1 MKKNR
6 QKENR
11 RSFIKDKLWKSML
24 LAITGSFP
32 TIAHATGDIEHL
44 STAIYTA
51 DGETIDWAKVKGMFT
66 LASKRRHFNTA
77 SISPSPKVVQD
88 ATIEAIHY
96 VNRFGLEEHKQV
108 EPVRLKLSQLLNAP
122 LAQLAITRNT
132 TEGMNIIAR
141 SLGLQKGDE
150 IIITNQEHVGGAA
163 PWLTLQNEIG
173 IGVTVID
180 IAQNEENTCSL
191 LERAITPRTKA
202 ISVSHITCTTGA
214 LLPIKDIIALCKKYG
229 VQSVIDGAQAVGQVP
244 VDLGYLNPDFYA
256 ASGHKWLYGP
266 NGTGIL
272 YLNKDFL
279 MNTGPLFSGA
289 YTDRTLDLDAGII
302 DYVQTASR
310 YEYGTLNAPIVAGL
324 GAAVDFIQS
333 IGTVRIADRCKQLST
348 RFHRGIKG
356 HKNITILTPEKEKLR
371 AAIVTFRIKGKQSAE
386 VCRLLIKGGVTVL
399 RNVHENNLN
408 AIRASFAIFT
418 SEEEVDELI
427 ARILAF
433 AEATK

>member
-1 MKKNR
+1 MKKNH

-11 RSFIKDKLWKSML
+11 RSFIRDKLWKGIL
-24 LAITGSFP
+24 FAITGSLP
-32 TIAHATGDIEHL
+32 TIARATADQEHL
-44 STAIYTA
+44 PTAIYTA
-51 DGETIDWAKVKGMFT
+51 DGETIDWDKVKRMFT
-66 LASKRRHFNTA
+66 LAAKRHHFNTA

-88 ATIEAIHY
+88 KTIETIHY
-96 VNRFGLEEHKQV
+96 LNRFGSEEHKRV
-108 EPVRLKLSQLLNAP
+108 EPVRLKLGQLLNAP
-122 LAQLAITRNT
+122 PTQLAITRNT

-150 IIITNQEHVGGAA
+150 VIITNQEHVGGAA

-180 IAQNEENTCSL
+180 IAENEENTCSL

-214 LLPIKDIIALCKKYG
+214 VLPVKDVIVLCKKHG
-229 VQSVIDGAQAVGQVP
+229 VQSVIDGAQAVGQIP

-289 YTDRTLDLDAGII
+289 YTDRIFDINAGLI
-302 DYVQTASR
+302 DYVQSASR
-310 YEYGTLNAPIVAGL
+310 YEYGTLNAPIMAGL
-324 GAAVDFIQS
+324 GAAVDFIQN
-333 IGTVRIADRCKQLST
+333 IGTVRVTDRCKQLST
-348 RFHRGIKG
+348 RFYMGIKG

-371 AAIVTFRIKGKQSAE
+371 AAIVTFRISDKQSAE
-386 VCRLLIKGGVTVL
+386 VCRLLVKGGVTVL
-399 RNVHENNLN
+399 RHVHENNLN

-427 ARILAF
+427 ARILLL
-433 AEATK
+433 AEANE

>member
-1 MKKNR
+1 MKKNH

-11 RSFIKDKLWKSML
+11 RSFIKDKLWKGML
-24 LAITGSFP
+24 LAISGSLP
-32 TIAHATGDIEHL
+32 TVARATADQEHL
-44 STAIYTA
+44 PAAIYTA

-66 LASKRRHFNTA
+66 LASVRRHFNTA

-88 ATIEAIHY
+88 KTIETIRY
-96 VNRFGLEEHKQV
+96 VNRYGLEAHKRV
-108 EPVRLKLSQLLNAP
+108 EPVRLKLGQLLNAP
-122 LAQLAITRNT
+122 PAQLAITRNT

-141 SLGLQKGDE
+141 SIGLQKGDE
-150 IIITNQEHVGGAA
+150 VIITNQEHVGGAA

-173 IGVTVID
+173 INVIVID
-180 IAQNEENTCSL
+180 INSNEQNTCTL
-191 LERAITPRTKA
+191 LERAITPRTKV
-202 ISVSHITCTTGA
+202 ISVSHITCATGSV
-214 LLPIKDIIALCKKYG
+214 LPVKDIIALCKKHG

-279 MNTGPLFSGA
+279 QNTGPLFSGA
-289 YTDRTLDLDAGII
+289 YTDRTFDLDAGII

-310 YEYGTLNAPIVAGL
+310 YEYGTINAPIMAGL
-324 GAAVDFIQS
+324 GAAVDFAQS
-333 IGTVRIADRCKQLST
+333 MGIAQIADRCKQLST
-348 RFHRGIKG
+348 RFYNGIKG
-356 HKNITILTPEKEKLR
+356 HKNITILTPKKEKYR
-371 AAIVTFRIKGKQSAE
+371 AAMITFRINGTPSAE
-386 VCRLLIKGGVTVL
+386 VCRKLIQEEATVL

-418 SEEEVDELI
+418 SEEEVDELV

-433 AEATK
+433 AEANE